1 MISVLIPTHNYN
13 IVPLATALQ
22 QQCADAD
29 IAYEIICLDDASP
42 DRTLHAE
49 NETINHL
56 PNSSYTILPKNIG
69 RSAIRNLLAEKAQYN
84 WLLFLDAD
92 TLPVNGDLIK
102 NYLPHLNDDI
112 KVVYGGI
119 RYQETTPEKA
129 QLLRWIYG
137 NEREALPVEKRQANP
152 YLSLLTLNFCIH
164 KHVFKTVRF
173 NESIPNLRHED
184 TLFSYDLSKAHIKV
198 EHIHNPVYHLGLES
212 SEIFLRKSDEAV
224 EVLKYLLD
232 NNLLSGEYI
241 RIASMYF
248 SLKGKGILP
257 LVRLWHK
264 ISGPF
269 FRKNLLGNNPNLLI
283 FDLYRLG
290 YLCSL
295 KTT

>member
-1 MISVLIPTHNYN
+1 MISVLIPTYNYN

-22 QQCADAD
+22 QQCADAG

-49 NETINHL
+49 NEAINRL
-56 PNSSYTILPKNIG
+56 PNSSYSILPQNIG

-92 TLPVNGDLIK
+92 TLPVDSNLIK
-102 NYLPHLNDDI
+102 NYLPHLNDDV

-119 RYQETTPEKA
+119 RYKEEKPDRS

-164 KHVFKTVRF
+164 KEVFKTVQF
-173 NESIPNLRHED
+173 NENIPNLRHED
-184 TLFSYDLSKAHIKV
+184 TLFSYDLKRANIQV

-224 EVLKYLLD
+224 EGLKYLLD
-232 NNLLSGEYI
+232 NNLLSAGYI
-241 RIASMYF
+241 RIAKMYF
-248 SLKGKGILP
+248 SLKKKGLLP
-257 LVRLWHK
+257 LARLWHK
-264 ISGPF
+264 MSAPF
-269 FRKNLLGNNPNLLI
+269 FRKNLLGSNPNLLI

>member
-1 MISVLIPTHNYN
+1 MISVLIPTYNYN

-22 QQCADAD
+22 QQCTYAG

-42 DRTLHAE
+42 DTTLHTE
-49 NETINHL
+49 NEAINRL
-56 PNSSYTILPKNIG
+56 PNSSYSILPKNIG
-69 RSAIRNLLAEKAQYN
+69 RSAIRNLLAEKAQYS

-92 TLPVNGDLIK
+92 TLSVDNNLIK
-102 NYLPHLNDDI
+102 NYLPHLNDDV

-119 RYQETTPEKA
+119 RYQEEKPSNS

-137 NEREALPVEKRQANP
+137 NEREALPVGKRQTNP
-152 YLSLLTLNFCIH
+152 HLSLLTLNFCIH
-164 KHVFKTVRF
+164 KEVFKTVRF

-184 TLFSYDLSKAHIKV
+184 TLFSYDLSKANIKV

-224 EVLKYLLD
+224 EGLKYLLD

-241 RIASMYF
+241 RIANMYF
-248 SLKGKGILP
+248 SLKSKGLLP
-257 LVRLWHK
+257 LVRVWHK
-264 ISGPF
+264 MSAPF